1 MCIRDRPK
9 NRQNNVYGHGHVN
22 SDQALMSSATRDYE
36 FNDDLRLNVNSM
48 HHMDN
53 HHHLNP
59 GDSLQI
65 SLTEGA
71 DTIQWRSNHLRD
83 EWTNLHSYSRGST
96 YASLSYDD
104 ISHELE
110 HLVDKVV
117 VQNHTLSIRALQNAD
132 ESSSPLVTVNI
143 MMGDAVTAAVEN
155 KRILPLGDVVLITV
169 GALMCT
175 ALSRRDEEPNQR

>member
-1 MCIRDRPK
+1 M
-9 NRQNNVYGHGHVN
+9 NA
-22 SDQALMSSATRDYE
+22 DQSLISAATRDYE
-36 FNDDLRLNVNSM
+36 FNENLRININSM
-48 HHMDN
+48 MQMDN

-59 GDSLQI
+59 GDSLLI

-83 EWTNLHSYSRGST
+83 EWTNLHSYSPGST
-96 YASLSYDD
+96 SAALSYDD
-104 ISHELE
+104 ISHEIE

-117 VQNHTLSIRALQNAD
+117 VQNHTLSLRALQNTD

-143 MMGDAVTAAVEN
+143 MMGDSVTATIEN
-155 KRILPLGDVVLITV
+155 KGFLPLGDVVLITV

-175 ALSRRDEEPNQR
+175 ALSRRDEQPNQR